1 MRVTTVR
8 RKTGGIFSTAGIALT
23 AGSFGLILGA
33 LTIGVLLDLSA
44 NPSQVADKPAAET
57 TGSARAP
64 KPEVPARDQIDGDS
78 VSDCDQQAWPYIT
91 PNCVTEREAAA
102 QRKVRVITTDQIAPP
117 IVGAIEQGVKDVP
130 PPIKDPVAPSN
141 EPERT
146 TNLSPGDMTPPATA
160 RPPVAAAP
168 RPTREMKSVP
178 VTVPPLIYQNP
189 TAGAVPRSTPA
200 NESQTVASSDGSPP
214 AVSTEQP
221 RNVETKNARG
231 ARHNRTRGP
240 KQRRAPVRDRDDNF
254 DEPISPRSRVV
265 RRGNGE
271 FVPSYQTSDRRR
283 MTIVRGGRDQHPF
296 GSIFGSLLR

>member
-1 MRVTTVR
+1 MRVLTTVR
-8 RKTGGIFSTAGIALT
+8 GKTGGIFSTAGIALT
-23 AGSFGLILGA
+23 AGSFGLILGG

-44 NPSQVADKPAAET
+44 NPSQVADKPSVET
-57 TGSARAP
+57 TGRALALRS
-64 KPEVPARDQIDGDS
+64 EVPARDQIDGDS

-91 PNCVTEREAAA
+91 PNCVTEREEAA

-141 EPERT
+141 EPART

-168 RPTREMKSVP
+168 RPTREIRPVP
-178 VTVPPLIYQNP
+178 VTVPPLIYQNS

-200 NESQTVASSDGSPP
+200 NESQTVASSDQSPP

-221 RNVETKNARG
+221 RNVETK
-231 ARHNRTRGP
+231 TRAVLATT
-240 KQRRAPVRDRDDNF
+240 APVNRN
-254 DEPISPRSRVV
+254 SAA
-265 RRGNGE
+265 
-271 FVPSYQTSDRRR
+271 
-283 MTIVRGGRDQHPF
+283 HPF
-296 GSIFGSLLR
+296 GTVMITLMNPFHPARAS